1 MPKQHKYASE
11 PVITTKYRIRQEGA
25 PSMKIA
31 LITDLHEYDP
41 EYVLQV
47 LAGEKPDMICAAGDI
62 LERHIRDGYE
72 QRVRIP
78 RKVI

>member
-1 MPKQHKYASE
+1 MPKRHTYASE
-11 PVITTKYRIRQEGA
+11 PVITTKYDICQKNA

-47 LAGEKPDMICAAGDI
+47 LTEEKPDII
-62 LERHIRDGYE
+62 
-72 QRVRIP
+72 
-78 RKVI
+78 